1 MAAFCK
7 KHGYSGGRSPA
18 ELIERLRRAPA
29 GITAAAETAARKAAV
44 LAYVGVIASLNTA
57 IKDLDKEVATRL
69 GEHPDGEIFASL
81 PRSGLINAAQM
92 LAEWGD
98 CRQAYDAPEAVAALA
113 GMSPVTKRSGKYKA
127 VHFRWACNK
136 RFRTAV
142 HTFADNSRHG
152 SDWAAGIYAQARA
165 RGADHPHA
173 VRILARAWIR
183 VIYRCWSDGVAY
195 DPAKHKAAAALAAR
209 SKPAPQAA

>member
-1 MAAFCK
+1 
-7 KHGYSGGRSPA
+7 
-18 ELIERLRRAPA
+18 
-29 GITAAAETAARKAAV
+29 V
-44 LAYVGVIASLNTA
+44 LAYVGVIASLNAA

-69 GEHPDGEIFASL
+69 GEHPDGEIFTSL

-183 VIYRCWSDGVAY
+183 VIYRCWIDGAAY
-195 DPAKHKAAAALAAR
+195 DPAKHKAAAARAAS